1 MFMHRRQSQRGAS
14 SWERKRDPVLIALS
28 VVCGDRPAQLLRVE
42 RFGLRHLGDCHQHH
56 QNFFISHGH
65 NLPFTCR
72 KTACFVSFSR
82 FTAVGSLSQTP
93 VVFSRVTP
101 LTAHRAR
108 SVTGFPKD
116 AGGPFAARAHA
127 TRKAFEGKALVNFSS
142 GLKRAISMSALSW
155 PLDPL
160 GLPRTHVKT
169 SPSSVQTS
177 PGCIHIQLR
186 L

>member
-1 MFMHRRQSQRGAS
+1 MHRRQSQRGAS
-14 SWERKRDPVLIALS
+14 SWERKRDPVPIALS
-28 VVCGDRPAQLLRVE
+28 VVFGDRPAQLLRVE

-93 VVFSRVTP
+93 VVFSRVTL
-101 LTAHRAR
+101 LTNHRAR

-127 TRKAFEGKALVNFSS
+127 TRKASAFPLLPSEIIPCLVRRLARF
-142 GLKRAISMSALSW
+142 KREQ
-155 PLDPL
+155 
-160 GLPRTHVKT
+160 G
-169 SPSSVQTS
+169 QTETDD
-177 PGCIHIQLR
+177 L
-186 L
+186 